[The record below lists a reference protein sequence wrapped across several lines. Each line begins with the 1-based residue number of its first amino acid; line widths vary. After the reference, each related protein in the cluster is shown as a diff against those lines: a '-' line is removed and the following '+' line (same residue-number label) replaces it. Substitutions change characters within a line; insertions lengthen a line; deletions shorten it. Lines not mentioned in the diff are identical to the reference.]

1 MVDISNRSLD
11 SSCRLK
17 NKKTWRSNLNH
28 GFRGEAGV
36 HLTTFWFSRNHLFL
50 GKFYGGTDRGPLN
63 GSTKLNKI
71 STFIHLF
78 VASFVHSF
86 ILLFARLFVRPFVHC
101 LVFNSSFVHSLNPWP
116 SIVRSCVRSFRRSL
130 VLIRLVVRS
139 FILRLSFFGSF
150 VCMLAG
156 LLVSSVWSFV
166 RSLFFDSFVC
176 FITGAHSL
184 FVRPLI
190 FLRRL
195 LFVFSESTSAQTR
208 CNFNRRLVSFF
219 NNILNVH

>member
-17 NKKTWRSNLNH
+17 HKKTWRSNLNH

-36 HLTTFWFSRNHLFL
+36 HLTTFWFSRNHPFL

-63 GSTKLNKI
+63 GSTKL
-71 STFIHLF
+71 
-78 VASFVHSF
+78 V
-86 ILLFARLFVRPFVHC
+86 VRPFAQS
-101 LVFNSSFVHSLNPWP
+101 LALDSSFVR
-116 SIVRSCVRSFRRSL
+116 SIVSSFL
-130 VLIRLVVRS
+130 GPHWLIRLVVRS

-190 FLRRL
+190 F
-195 LFVFSESTSAQTR
+195 FETAAVCFPIKYICSNKMQ
-208 CNFNRRLVSFF
+208 F
-219 NNILNVH
+219 

>member
-1 MVDISNRSLD
+1 M
-11 SSCRLK
+11 
-17 NKKTWRSNLNH
+17 
-28 GFRGEAGV
+28 
-36 HLTTFWFSRNHLFL
+36 HLTTFWFSRNHPFL

-63 GSTKLNKI
+63 GSTKL
-71 STFIHLF
+71 
-78 VASFVHSF
+78 V
-86 ILLFARLFVRPFVHC
+86 VRPFAQS
-101 LVFNSSFVHSLNPWP
+101 LALDSSFVRL
-116 SIVRSCVRSFRRSL
+116 IVSSFL
-130 VLIRLVVRS
+130 GPHWLIRLVVRS

-190 FLRRL
+190 FFLRRL
-195 LFVFSESTSAQTR
+195 LFVFTESTSAQTR
-208 CNFNRRLVSFF
+208 CNFNRRLVSFLITF
-219 NNILNVH
+219 

>member
-71 STFIHLF
+71 STFSHLF

-139 FILRLSFFGSF
+139 LILRLSFFGSF

-190 FLRRL
+190 FFETAAVCFPRKYICSNKMQ
-195 LFVFSESTSAQTR
+195 F
-208 CNFNRRLVSFF
+208 
-219 NNILNVH
+219 

>member
-28 GFRGEAGV
+28 AFRGEAGV
-36 HLTTFWFSRNHLFL
+36 HLTTFWFSRNHPFL

-71 STFIHLF
+71 LTFIHLF

-101 LVFNSSFVHSLNPWP
+101 LVFNSSFVGLFDWSFVYSLNPWP

-130 VLIRLVVRS
+130 VLI
-139 FILRLSFFGSF
+139 GSF
-150 VCMLAG
+150 VW
-156 LLVSSVWSFV
+156 SSVLSFSSCH
-166 RSLFFDSFVC
+166 SLVLSFVC
-176 FITGAHSL
+176 
-184 FVRPLI
+184 
-190 FLRRL
+190 
-195 LFVFSESTSAQTR
+195 
-208 CNFNRRLVSFF
+208 
-219 NNILNVH
+219 